1 MNVHKHDSRYL
12 KILKFRLIV
21 KDFLVSLSDRA
32 YDHKND
38 GVLLLLII
46 LKPFLGRP
54 LLSAPIENH
63 VLQQLL
69 NYNNR
74 KYITKY
80 MGLGKLI
87 KPLYP
92 GLLRVRSG
100 PPQILTPLTKRGY
113 FVSDNRY

>member
-1 MNVHKHDSRYL
+1 VFKNVEIPSNCQG
-12 KILKFRLIV
+12 IF
-21 KDFLVSLSDRA
+21 VSLSDRS
-32 YDHKND
+32 YEHKND
-38 GVLLLLII
+38 GVLLLPII

-74 KYITKY
+74 KYTAKY
-80 MGLGKLI
+80 IGLGKLI

-92 GLLRVRSG
+92 SLLRVIRSG
-100 PPQILTPLTKRGY
+100 VYETSLEL
-113 FVSDNRY
+113 FS